1 MPSEHEA
8 AEETRRLSRPPPG
21 APTQQC
27 EQRDA
32 RQQGVCDDVR
42 LTMDVTT
49 RSHYVHRESDDQQAG
64 RGDVRSLKVP
74 VAWPKPP
81 ADTRAGWHGKEEH
94 SEQCQDAGDFVTRGG
109 QLEMLNDAVISA
121 EQQSDVE
128 NRGAECQP
136 AQKLVTAQ
144 REGMGGA
151 GPWPNRQHAQHEASG
166 NRAETRG
173 LRHLPGCRERRH
185 KKRASLYCRHAGAA
199 SFIVRSM
206 NAGPMHAARLLERQ

>member
-1 MPSEHEA
+1 
-8 AEETRRLSRPPPG
+8 
-21 APTQQC
+21 
-27 EQRDA
+27 
-32 RQQGVCDDVR
+32 
-42 LTMDVTT
+42 MDVTT

-128 NRGAECQP
+128 NRGAAHAFPLRGHELLGWL
-136 AQKLVTAQ
+136 AL
-144 REGMGGA
+144 GA